1 MDTHSSSLE
10 GILAILGA
18 LVPLA
23 SALSSYLNHIVRT
36 KQAAGEPVNPLL
48 LTSGSML
55 NAAAL
60 NVDKGVQMAKAVQAA
75 KAPAQ
80 AAAVEQPKAE

>member
-1 MDTHSSSLE
+1 MDNASAGSPVEHL
-10 GILAILGA
+10 LAIVGA

-48 LTSGSML
+48 LTGGSML

-60 NVDKGVQMAKAVQAA
+60 NVDKAVQLAKAVQTPA
-75 KAPAQ
+75 KAEP
-80 AAAVEQPKAE
+80 PKAE